1 MYVVTGGAGF
11 IGANIVKTLNDR
23 GVRDILVVD
32 NLEKAD
38 KFRNLTDCE
47 IGDYLDKREF
57 LARLLDGEF
66 KKFKA
71 VFHEGACSDTME
83 HNGHYMMSN
92 NYEYS
97 KVLLHFC
104 QQKRVP
110 FLYASSAAVYG
121 GGKVFRESREHEAPL
136 NVYGYSKFLFDQ
148 YVRRILPKKQGQ
160 IAGFRYF
167 NVYGDREGHKGRM
180 ASVAFHHFNQ
190 YRESG
195 KVKLFEGCDGYANGE
210 QHRDFISIEDV
221 VAVNLYF
228 LDHPQKNG
236 IFNVGSGRAQ
246 PFNDVAVAVINS
258 FRLLDGKPAADLASL
273 QKERRIEYIPF
284 PEALQGKYQSFTQA
298 DVSALRRAGYK
309 KSFLTVQEGVGRYI
323 RRLAEQAGMTLAF

>member
-11 IGANIVKTLNDR
+11 IGANIVKALNDR

-47 IGDYLDKREF
+47 IADYLDKREF

-148 YVRRILPKKQGQ
+148 YARRILPKKQAQ

-167 NVYGDREGHKGRM
+167 NVYGDRETHKGRM

-258 FRLLDGKPAADLASL
+258 FRLLDGKPAADLETL
-273 QKERRIEYIPF
+273 RKEGRIEYIPF
-284 PEALQGKYQSFTQA
+284 PPALQGKYQSFTQA
-298 DVSALRRAGYK
+298 DIGALRRAGYK
-309 KSFLTVQEGVGRYI
+309 KPFLTVQEGVGRYI
-323 RRLAEQAGMTLAF
+323 RRLAEQAGMARKS